1 MTVGCHSSSLPSS
14 SSTSS
19 SGSMRTT
26 GPRLRGSDHPF
37 KRYRRKRCTTTMR
50 TAAGPA
56 GANMSDSSCQT
67 NDDESALAAP
77 QVGCRYSSLFRTLSR
92 VLILALLGLALH
104 STTIDMS
111 SLELF
116 LPSLS
121 MPAFFAFR
129 TVSPA
134 FKNTH
139 AHAHFLM
146 ANHLFLP
153 PYLTSASDVTAAN
166 ASLPRTGHQHQWY
179 RRQCKLALFW
189 RQCTC

>member
-14 SSTSS
+14 SSASL

-37 KRYRRKRCTTTMR
+37 KRYRRKRCTTEMR
-50 TAAGPA
+50 TAAAGPA
-56 GANMSDSSCQT
+56 AADRSDPSCQS
-67 NDDESALAAP
+67 DESNTDTLTGWSA
-77 QVGCRYSSLFRTLSR
+77 GSLSR
-92 VLILALLGLALH
+92 FLSPFLILALLGLALH

-139 AHAHFLM
+139 AHAHFHKP
-146 ANHLFLP
+146 NHLFLP

-179 RRQCKLALFW
+179 RRQCKLAYFW